1 MDADVFS
8 WLVGTIKKKKKS
20 ITLPT
25 GATVQIWEADVF
37 GMFDVWVKD
46 LQGCLDQA
54 LCKTV

>member
-8 WLVGTIKKKKKS
+8 WLVGTIKKKKS

-25 GATVQIWEADVF
+25 GATVQIWEAGVF